1 MNRWLLIP
9 LVLLVVLASF
19 VFAAQNAGTVTLNL
33 FGAGFALPLGVVVL
47 GASFGGCLAG
57 GVVLWFGVI
66 LPLRLRLRRAQAAR
80 GDAAA

>member
-9 LVLLVVLASF
+9 LVLLVVLASL
-19 VFAAQNAGTVTLNL
+19 VFAAQNAGTVVLNV
-33 FGAGFALPLGVVVL
+33 FGAEWPLPLGVVVL
-47 GASFGGCLAG
+47 GALFGGCLAG

-66 LPLRLRLRRAQAAR
+66 LPLRMRLRRMQAPR